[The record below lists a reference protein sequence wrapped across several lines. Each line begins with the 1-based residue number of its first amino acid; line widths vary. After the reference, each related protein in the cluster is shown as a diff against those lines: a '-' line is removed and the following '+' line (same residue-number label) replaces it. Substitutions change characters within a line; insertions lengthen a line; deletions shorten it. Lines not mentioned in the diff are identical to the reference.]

1 MYNQIISDLGAT
13 GQNLEDDVTA
23 LSGDLI
29 ESGRVLGL
37 DISSL
42 ESATGL
48 LHAATGENRSN
59 LILTG
64 NFLTSEIAI
73 VSGIAGG
80 SDVVEISGRV
90 DTLSGNLITTG
101 QYLTNEIAIVS
112 GLAGGADV
120 DALSGNLITTG
131 QTLQTQ
137 ITSNDSD
144 ISTLTSNLITTGQTL
159 EDKKFNKSGGVIS
172 GDILPNVTETINLGS
187 STKKWDNIYAKD
199 GHFDSGTLFLG
210 TAGANIKVVDNR
222 IQLEGDSAAK
232 GPQFQGDVIINNG
245 TLTVSG
251 NLAVTANQT
260 GVLATAANLATSGQT
275 LQTQIAS
282 NDTDISTLTTNLITT
297 GQTLTSEIAIVS
309 GLATG

>member
-1 MYNQIISDLGAT
+1 MNDISNLTSNLITTGQTLTSDITTVSGLVSGSNDANTRVNQLSGDLIQTGEFYRKEVLTLSGVDNQIISDLGAT

-101 QYLTNEIAIVS
+101 Q
-112 GLAGGADV
+112 
-120 DALSGNLITTG
+120 
-131 QTLQTQ
+131 
-137 ITSNDSD
+137 
-144 ISTLTSNLITTGQTL
+144 
-159 EDKKFNKSGGVIS
+159 
-172 GDILPNVTETINLGS
+172 
-187 STKKWDNIYAKD
+187 
-199 GHFDSGTLFLG
+199 
-210 TAGANIKVVDNR
+210 
-222 IQLEGDSAAK
+222 
-232 GPQFQGDVIINNG
+232 
-245 TLTVSG
+245 
-251 NLAVTANQT
+251 
-260 GVLATAANLATSGQT
+260 
-275 LQTQIAS
+275 
-282 NDTDISTLTTNLITT
+282 
-297 GQTLTSEIAIVS
+297 
-309 GLATG
+309 